1 MTINHSHLKPDRD
14 IELSANQSF
23 VTVAGKRFYYIWL
36 RDNCLDSQSRH
47 GGSWEKLNDISK
59 HKTPPQPLSIQI
71 QDNNLIIDWDENP
84 PHRSIF
90 PISWLLNNTY
100 DVHNTEE
107 IEKQVILW
115 NKAWLETNSIQKY
128 DLQSCSRES
137 WMNQLLQ
144 LGFVVIRNIP
154 LEELES
160 FLVSLGP
167 IRNTEYGTIITQNT
181 SLAERDIAATSN
193 TLTPHTDLSFWCN
206 HKVTEFLYSVT
217 NDTIGG
223 ESLVV
228 DGFSVARD
236 FREDHPNDFRILAET
251 LIPFCRVEPEYQYS
265 FRPKHSI
272 IELDRE
278 DEIVAVRF
286 SHKNCTPILPA
297 EQIEAFY
304 QAYITFSHYLKN
316 QDYQYRFRLEPGDCL
331 LMQNFRILHGRTAF
345 ESNSGSREFRVGYI
359 EWDYV
364 LGRYFYQ
371 REFNQKFS
379 HNN

>member
-1 MTINHSHLKPDRD
+1 
-14 IELSANQSF
+14 
-23 VTVAGKRFYYIWL
+23 
-36 RDNCLDSQSRH
+36 
-47 GGSWEKLNDISK
+47 
-59 HKTPPQPLSIQI
+59 
-71 QDNNLIIDWDENP
+71 
-84 PHRSIF
+84 
-90 PISWLLNNTY
+90 
-100 DVHNTEE
+100 
-107 IEKQVILW
+107 
-115 NKAWLETNSIQKY
+115 
-128 DLQSCSRES
+128 
-137 WMNQLLQ
+137 MNQLLQ

-193 TLTPHTDLSFWCN
+193 ALTPHTDLTFWCN

-236 FREDHPNDFRILAET
+236 FREDHPIDFRILAET
-251 LIPFCRVEPEYQYS
+251 PVPFCRVEPEYQYS
-265 FRPKHSI
+265 FRHKHSI
-272 IELDRE
+272 IELDSE
-278 DEIVAVRF
+278 GEIVAVRF
-286 SHKNCTPILPA
+286 SHKNCTPILPP
-297 EQIEAFY
+297 EEIEAFY
-304 QAYITFSHYLKN
+304 QAYIAFSHYLKN
-316 QDYQYRFRLEPGDCL
+316 PDYQYHFRLEPGDCL

-345 ESNSGSREFRVGYI
+345 EATSGSREFRVGYI

-364 LGRYFYQ
+364 LGRDFYQ